1 MQVSAKSIFS
11 LLLVFVMML
20 SVVPLSG
27 FIGIDVTVNAAEET
41 SISDETA
48 TVIAEGECGPAANWI
63 LYSNGILVISGSGY
77 LYANFSNYDDEYGW
91 ENYIEQ
97 ITHIEVQEGI
107 TALGNYAFDDFI
119 SLETI
124 SLPDSLEDICQT
136 TFQNCSQLKEIV
148 VPKKVSQ
155 LDDGLFNNCISLE
168 KLVVL
173 NPAAVIEYLY
183 GMSYDYQIFGYT
195 GSTAE
200 VYAKENNKVFL
211 PICTGTGDRYDSHFD
226 SNHDIECELC
236 GGKSL
241 VAEGNCGK
249 NATWQLFTDG
259 FLRIKGTGE
268 INNGFSVFSDF
279 ITKVEVSDGVTSIGD
294 DTFQFC
300 VNLEEISLPDSL
312 TSIKTWVFE
321 NCKALKRV
329 VIPESVTALGDYAF
343 RYCDNLEEIVL
354 PEGLQEIGIGAFHG
368 CSSLKKVVV
377 PKNVKVIKAAA
388 FGHCASLEEVVLPEG
403 LLQIAA
409 SAFGDNYAS
418 GESPK
423 LTSIHI
429 PASVTYIASSAITE
443 YMKNI
448 TVAPGNQNYTVENG
462 VLFSK
467 DMSTLIRVPNTFAE
481 YTVPSSVKTIGAY
494 AFSGNDMLESVVI
507 PETVKTIRTSAF
519 ERCSSLKTIKIPDS
533 ISEICRSTF
542 EGCHALYS
550 VDLPNNLESIG
561 RDAFRYCYSLR
572 NIELPSALKRIEYAA
587 FYKSGLESIYIPDS
601 VVFIGELAFEYCT
614 DLVNVR
620 LSENITEI
628 PNGCF
633 RNTGIKSIT
642 IPDNVKDIYYGGIS
656 GEQLEEIICS
666 DELIFRVPE
675 ELYQKAYNDVDCWE
689 GGALYL
695 YGTLYAVKDTYVG
708 SFTVK
713 EGTKR
718 IEVDAFSGCE
728 EITEI
733 IMPDSVTEVGSAAF
747 WNCTGLE
754 SVKLS
759 ENLKKIED
767 RAFYNC
773 TSLENISIPES
784 VEYVDYSAFY
794 NTAFYNNEDNWTSG
808 CLYANDVLIKAKN
821 DLQGSLTVADGT
833 RIIASEAF
841 NNCHGITDIDF
852 PESVISIGD
861 SAFSSCTSIESIV
874 IPPNVSEIPVWAFYN
889 CNNLKNVVLHDN
901 ITRICSYAF
910 SSCESLTEIKLPVNL
925 KAIEVRAFYACPLL
939 KDVVFNEN
947 LEIVEDAAFNG
958 SAIEVLDLP
967 ESLIDWE
974 SYNLPN
980 VNRINSLGNVTELT
994 YNEFLG
1000 YESLAYIKLPTTLKS
1015 IGDKVFSP
1023 INKPQLSEVD
1033 YEGCMHQ
1040 WEKVIIGSDNDALTD
1055 LEINFDIGFEVEA
1068 IEKASCDKDGLVTY
1082 ICQCGE
1088 TKTEII
1094 PKREHKYDEGVI
1106 DPDATCTG
1114 TGIKTFT
1121 CTNTEDD
1128 MYEKCEHSYSEEIG
1142 ALDHELGEWYTVI
1155 AATCTKEG
1163 QEQRDCTRAGCDYYE
1178 IRNTATDKTAHTE
1191 DSKYTVTH
1199 KASCEADGEKAILCT
1214 ECGETLKTEAIAK
1227 RIHVYDEGKIT
1238 TAPDCENAG
1247 EITFTCTNTA
1257 SEEYEACTHSYSAAV
1272 KAIGHDMGEWYT
1284 VTEPTCTKEGLEK
1297 CECKRSGCDYSAEK
1311 AIAVDEDAH
1320 TKDDELIVTKKAS
1333 CFEKGEM
1340 VQKCTECGDILATEE
1355 ISVRKHVYDEG
1366 KVTTAPS
1373 CISSGEITYT
1383 CTNTE
1388 TEKYVACTH
1397 SYTETVDNVGHD
1409 MGEWFTVTEASCT
1422 KEGLERRE
1430 CQRDACEYFEERS
1443 TAVDKNAHTEDDSYT
1458 VTKKASCTEDGEK
1471 VKKCTECGEVLVLDV
1486 ISKREH
1492 IYDEGVV
1499 TSAPSCVS
1507 EGEITYT
1514 CTNIENNEYEAC
1526 THSYTEAI
1534 RADGHDMGSWYIE
1547 KEAEYHVPGVE
1558 RRDCQTENCDY
1569 YETREY
1575 EIAVPVYVATFVIG
1589 DEIISKVEFEH
1600 GATFIKEPAIPEKT
1614 NYIGIWE
1621 DYEIVNENFTV
1632 EGYYELIDSDTVST
1646 LQEDKQAQYKN
1657 DVAQITLSA
1666 FAPTKIV
1673 EYASPNSEPLD
1684 IVLVLDQSGSM
1695 AQRLNGS
1702 TTKKDALKKS
1712 ANAFLNEVLKNGE
1725 AAGVEHRVAVVG
1737 FAYGANYSY
1746 NNTEL
1751 LSYVSNGRISP
1762 VKYNT
1767 IKKNASSMEK
1777 YYSNAFLPISDGN
1790 GINDLLTS
1798 AISNVDAEGATAA
1811 DFGLEM
1817 ASKIFDYNYTDPSE
1831 GRKKIVL
1838 FITDGEPNY
1847 HSGFDTAVA
1856 NAAIGEAFAIKQ
1868 SGCNIYSVGI
1878 SADADPDIF
1887 DNSNKSFNRFL
1898 HLVSS
1903 NYRNASTMIS
1913 SGMGDKNNGFYL
1925 AVNNTDNLGKLFEV
1939 IVSRAVNKTVAFDN
1953 VTLVDTI
1960 SSEFTLT
1967 SQQED
1972 KLREELFNTHGL
1984 TDENLEVTRNDD
1996 GTTTMKFIGLKPEKV
2011 FENGVNTG
2019 FKVSVTFEVTPN
2031 EKALNKG
2038 IYKTNTSDAGVE
2050 LGGDRVA
2057 VFAIPEISIPE
2068 NRNIV
2073 TFKIGNEVYSIVNG
2087 KIGDPVT
2094 APECE
2099 YAEWNVPEGTV
2110 ISDRAFTFT
2119 ADGVAD
2125 DKYAVTWVING
2136 ESYVEYYTIGSK
2148 LNPPAVKA
2156 EEGFMFVG
2164 FAPYVPSRMPA
2175 RNIVLTAKFEEH
2187 EHKYEETLSGG
2198 TCDTGLVMRYSCFCG
2213 SAYTETLAAQA
2224 HKYSATVI
2232 NSEEKLEDA
2241 FVCEY
2246 CYKMLD
2252 ATLSFCYSG
2261 GTDNSEFYSLEMK
2274 KGEINVQPDGT
2285 VTVKIPLTADMAQEV
2300 NNGRGIKVYRIESG
2314 NTKTFVDSY
2323 VQDDAFVVMTLDH
2336 FSYYVLGL
2344 TGSDG
2349 NLLEDVNFATVKC
2362 AVDGH
2367 SYTKNVIP
2375 PDCTNRGYTIYTC
2388 GTCGYSYEGDFV
2400 GMTDHK
2406 DSDGDLYC
2414 DDCGKDISAV
2424 QNCGHLCHKDGF
2436 LGFIWKIVR
2445 FFIKLFGTNSVC
2457 SCGRA
2462 HY

>member
-1 MQVSAKSIFS
+1 M
-11 LLLVFVMML
+11 
-20 SVVPLSG
+20 
-27 FIGIDVTVNAAEET
+27 N
-41 SISDETA
+41 
-48 TVIAEGECGPAANWI
+48 
-63 LYSNGILVISGSGY
+63 
-77 LYANFSNYDDEYGW
+77 
-91 ENYIEQ
+91 
-97 ITHIEVQEGI
+97 
-107 TALGNYAFDDFI
+107 
-119 SLETI
+119 
-124 SLPDSLEDICQT
+124 
-136 TFQNCSQLKEIV
+136 
-148 VPKKVSQ
+148 
-155 LDDGLFNNCISLE
+155 
-168 KLVVL
+168 
-173 NPAAVIEYLY
+173 
-183 GMSYDYQIFGYT
+183 
-195 GSTAE
+195 
-200 VYAKENNKVFL
+200 
-211 PICTGTGDRYDSHFD
+211 
-226 SNHDIECELC
+226 
-236 GGKSL
+236 
-241 VAEGNCGK
+241 
-249 NATWQLFTDG
+249 
-259 FLRIKGTGE
+259 
-268 INNGFSVFSDF
+268 
-279 ITKVEVSDGVTSIGD
+279 
-294 DTFQFC
+294 
-300 VNLEEISLPDSL
+300 
-312 TSIKTWVFE
+312 
-321 NCKALKRV
+321 
-329 VIPESVTALGDYAF
+329 
-343 RYCDNLEEIVL
+343 
-354 PEGLQEIGIGAFHG
+354 
-368 CSSLKKVVV
+368 SSLKKVLAVLMSVLLLISIVPVAEFVGFELPDENILTVDSSAAYNGLSSYSATAAVQWAKDHWNDIDSVLFGQSYWDTGGDCANFVSQCIYMGGLDMTEKWHINGYLAHYYSATSDGEYIRAQQLHDYCVSLGATSVRNPSASQVSVGDLMFYSAAGSSRMTHSAIVV
-377 PKNVKVIKAAA
+377 DIVNGVPI
-388 FGHCASLEEVVLPEG
+388 
-403 LLQIAA
+403 IAA
-409 SAFGDNYAS
+409 HSVRDGSGNPIRYITTSSQDWHLGFEPSRTYLVKMYGDLCSAENPRSIDVYTAGNGDTRLYNSTSTSSGYETYLRAGEYAHIYKTVYANGYNWGYTCRYGFWGWVKLSSLNYQRHVDSYVPSHTFGNWYV
-418 GESPK
+418 K
-423 LTSIHI
+423 I
-429 PASVTYIASSAITE
+429 PATCTSLGTE
-443 YMKNI
+443 
-448 TVAPGNQNYTVENG
+448 Q
-462 VLFSK
+462 K
-467 DMSTLIRVPNTFAE
+467 DCTRCGYAE
-481 YTVPSSVKTIGAY
+481 YRTTGT
-494 AFSGNDMLESVVI
+494 GGHVV
-507 PETVKTIRTSAF
+507 TTHATCTSAGF
-519 ERCSSLKTIKIPDS
+519 CDLCGASVEAALGHDPAGFKTIKEATCTAMGLQSQLCKRCGKVLSMQNLPKLGHNYVQTITSPSCVQNGTMVSECTNCGHSKVDYVNDSNTWSDWTTEYRSDIPSSHIESKTQYRYRDKDTITSSSSSLSGWTPYDTVQSGWGSWSSWQNSSVSSSSSRQVETRYIEPTYKTVYVYFHYCNSRGTYWANCVYDQATIYHETTFDS
-533 ISEICRSTF
+533 RLTNASSNTVGSGTYYTASS
-542 EGCHALYS
+542 GC
-550 VDLPNNLESIG
+550 
-561 RDAFRYCYSLR
+561 
-572 NIELPSALKRIEYAA
+572 
-587 FYKSGLESIYIPDS
+587 
-601 VVFIGELAFEYCT
+601 
-614 DLVNVR
+614 
-620 LSENITEI
+620 
-628 PNGCF
+628 PNGCTKWYVGTDY
-633 RNTGIKSIT
+633 TGANATRTVQATPGYTQYRYRDATYTYYFYQWGNWSSWSDSYVSSSDSREVQTRTMYRYDLAAYGHDFSIEDPVTKVEATCT
-642 IPDNVKDIYYGGIS
+642 IPGYVGKSCSRCGAASPESSVIPALGHNMGGWYYVGTTGENPSYNVERRDCQRSNCDYYELRVNGNIYYYDKTVEPTCENQGYSSYYGNGT
-656 GEQLEEIICS
+656 GELRFYYTDALGHESDEEWITVEGATCEKAGLEQSLCVRHDNGFTCSRVFEREIPALPHTEEIIPSVEATCTEDGATQGSKCS
-666 DELIFRVPE
+666 VCHNYIVEPTVIPATGHKTVDENGTENWTVISEVGCDVIGVKH
-675 ELYQKAYNDVDCWE
+675 LYCIECGVLVD
-689 GGALYL
+689 
-695 YGTLYAVKDTYVG
+695 
-708 SFTVK
+708 
-713 EGTKR
+713 
-718 IEVDAFSGCE
+718 E
-728 EITEI
+728 EITPALVPEYI
-733 IMPDSVTEVGSAAF
+733 
-747 WNCTGLE
+747 
-754 SVKLS
+754 
-759 ENLKKIED
+759 KKIEKLPD
-767 RAFYNC
+767 CVESGYIVWTCKNC
-773 TSLENISIPES
+773 VNTPDEHGYTEFLGKEGHRWSDWTDTTVSTEDVCVISTRECTVCGEYEEVTKYDTHEFTEVEIEGECVDGVKHVCDNCGYEMIVSDADSHDMSGWTVVKNATCEENGLEKRECSRGDY
-784 VEYVDYSAFY
+784 VE
-794 NTAFYNNEDNWTSG
+794 
-808 CLYANDVLIKAKN
+808 
-821 DLQGSLTVADGT
+821 T
-833 RIIASEAF
+833 RIIPALGHNYKVKSFIFAATCTEWGYE
-841 NNCHGITDIDF
+841 NMVCEN
-852 PESVISIGD
+852 D
-861 SAFSSCTSIESIV
+861 SSHTYKKYVME
-874 IPPNVSEIPVWAFYN
+874 
-889 CNNLKNVVLHDN
+889 
-901 ITRICSYAF
+901 
-910 SSCESLTEIKLPVNL
+910 
-925 KAIEVRAFYACPLL
+925 PL
-939 KDVVFNEN
+939 DHSFNEKTVDDN
-947 LEIVEDAAFNG
+947 HLCTPADCLEAATYFYDCSRCDTMGLNTYVHG
-958 SAIEVLDLP
+958 EALGH
-967 ESLIDWE
+967 DW
-974 SYNLPN
+974 
-980 VNRINSLGNVTELT
+980 
-994 YNEFLG
+994 
-1000 YESLAYIKLPTTLKS
+1000 
-1015 IGDKVFSP
+1015 
-1023 INKPQLSEVD
+1023 
-1033 YEGCMHQ
+1033 
-1040 WEKVIIGSDNDALTD
+1040 DN
-1055 LEINFDIGFEVEA
+1055 
-1068 IEKASCDKDGLVTY
+1068 
-1082 ICQCGE
+1082 
-1088 TKTEII
+1088 
-1094 PKREHKYDEGVI
+1094 GVI
-1106 DPDATCTG
+1106 DPEATCV
-1114 TGIKTFT
+1114 
-1121 CTNTEDD
+1121 ED
-1128 MYEKCEHSYSEEIG
+1128 G
-1142 ALDHELGEWYTVI
+1142 V
-1155 AATCTKEG
+1155 
-1163 QEQRDCTRAGCDYYE
+1163 
-1178 IRNTATDKTAHTE
+1178 
-1191 DSKYTVTH
+1191 
-1199 KASCEADGEKAILCT
+1199 
-1214 ECGETLKTEAIAK
+1214 
-1227 RIHVYDEGKIT
+1227 
-1238 TAPDCENAG
+1238 
-1247 EITFTCTNTA
+1247 
-1257 SEEYEACTHSYSAAV
+1257 
-1272 KAIGHDMGEWYT
+1272 
-1284 VTEPTCTKEGLEK
+1284 
-1297 CECKRSGCDYSAEK
+1297 
-1311 AIAVDEDAH
+1311 
-1320 TKDDELIVTKKAS
+1320 
-1333 CFEKGEM
+1333 
-1340 VQKCTECGDILATEE
+1340 
-1355 ISVRKHVYDEG
+1355 
-1366 KVTTAPS
+1366 
-1373 CISSGEITYT
+1373 ITYT
-1383 CTNTE
+1383 CLRDSSHKKTE
-1388 TEKYVACTH
+1388 AVTGG
-1397 SYTETVDNVGHD
+1397 GHD

-1458 VTKKASCTEDGEK
+1458 VTKKASCTEYGEK

-1499 TSAPSCVS
+1499 TSVPSCVS

-1534 RADGHDMGSWYIE
+1534 KADGHDMGSWYIE

-1558 RRDCQTENCDY
+1558 RRDCRTENCDY

-1646 LQEDKQAQYKN
+1646 LQEDKKAQYKN

-1673 EYASPNSEPLD
+1673 EYASPNAEPLD

-1725 AAGVEHRVAVVG
+1725 TAGVEHRVAVVG

-2057 VFAIPEISIPE
+2057 VFAIPEISIPD

-2087 KIGDPVT
+2087 KIGDSVT

-2164 FAPYVPSRMPA
+2164 FAPYVPSRMPS

-2198 TCDTGLVMRYSCFCG
+2198 TCDTGLTMRYSCFCG
-2213 SAYTETLAAQA
+2213 SVYTETLAAQA

-2246 CYKMLD
+2246 CQKMLD

-2285 VTVKIPLTADMAQEV
+2285 VTVKIPLTAEMAQEV
-2300 NNGRGIKVYRIESG
+2300 NNGRGIKVYRIEGG

-2323 VQDDAFVVMTLDH
+2323 IQDDAFVVMTLDH

-2362 AVDGH
+2362 SVDGH

-2388 GTCGYSYEGDFV
+2388 GTCGYSYEGDFI

-2445 FFIKLFGTNSVC
+2445 FFIKLFGTNPVC